1 MTSVTVFCK
10 MSAYN
15 TNKKYLQKKKT
26 FDKQDF
32 VENKWII

>member
-15 TNKKYLQKKKT
+15 TNKKYLQKKTGFGFCNITIMK
-26 FDKQDF
+26 
-32 VENKWII
+32 